1 MQKLAKVLRV
11 VTLPPI
17 MALLS
22 FTIIFL
28 VKPDIF
34 GSWVHYFL
42 SLVFLV
48 IFPLFAY
55 PLQLF
60 LPPFKNQGRK
70 GQRNLA
76 IIMSILGYVFSVGYA
91 FVFHVPLGLKE
102 LLLSY
107 LISGALVGLISK
119 ATNVKAS
126 GHACGVAGP
135 IVYLIYF
142 LGWWYVFGV
151 LLLLIVCW
159 ASIKTK
165 RHNRKEFLFGSMIP
179 LLGFSLAVF
188 MLTLV

>member
-1 MQKLAKVLRV
+1 MQRLAKVLRV
-11 VTLPPI
+11 VTLPPM

-22 FTIIFL
+22 FTIIYL
-28 VKPDIF
+28 VKPNIF

-48 IFPLFAY
+48 IFPLLAY

-76 IIMSILGYVFSVGYA
+76 ILMSILGYVFSVGYS
-91 FVFHVPLGLKE
+91 FIFHVPLELKE

-151 LLLLIVCW
+151 LLLLVVCW

>member
-1 MQKLAKVLRV
+1 MQRLAKVLRV
-11 VTLPPI
+11 VTLPPM

-22 FTIIFL
+22 FTIIYL
-28 VKPDIF
+28 VKPNIF

-48 IFPLFAY
+48 IFPLLAY

-76 IIMSILGYVFSVGYA
+76 ILMSILGYVFSVGYS
-91 FVFHVPLGLKE
+91 FIFHVPLELKE

-119 ATNVKAS
+119 ASNVKAS

-151 LLLLIVCW
+151 FLLLVVCW